1 MTTTGIAWS
10 HIKLVL
16 NEHPGYDG
24 EMCRYEGIKVNKW
37 SSIICATLLV
47 GCANKP
53 YEPTSTIYSQ
63 KYTSHSDERTK
74 IRVHRVQQLTGAG
87 LGEKCPLIL
96 KVDNTEVAGLQQ
108 NQFVDLYLN
117 NGTHNLSVRFSCAL
131 TQWRK
136 TLTVVA
142 DGQYQEIQTE
152 QGAAGQYRM
161 WRVK

>member
-1 MTTTGIAWS
+1 M
-10 HIKLVL
+10 
-16 NEHPGYDG
+16 
-24 EMCRYEGIKVNKW
+24 NKW

-53 YEPTSTIYSQ
+53 YEPTPTIYSQ
-63 KYTSHSDERTK
+63 KYVAQSENKTK
-74 IRVHRVQQLTGAG
+74 IRVYRVQQLTGAG
-87 LGEKCPLIL
+87 LGESCPLVL
-96 KVDNTEVAGLQQ
+96 KIDNIEVAGLQQ
-108 NQFVDLYLN
+108 NQYIDLYLN
-117 NGTHNLSVRFSCAL
+117 NGEHDLSVRFSCAF

-136 TLTVVA
+136 TLTVIA

>member
-1 MTTTGIAWS
+1 
-10 HIKLVL
+10 
-16 NEHPGYDG
+16 
-24 EMCRYEGIKVNKW
+24 MCRYEGIKVNKW

-161 WRVK
+161 

>member
-1 MTTTGIAWS
+1 
-10 HIKLVL
+10 
-16 NEHPGYDG
+16 
-24 EMCRYEGIKVNKW
+24 VNKW

-47 GCANKP
+47 GCANNP
-53 YEPTSTIYSQ
+53 YEPTPTIYSQ
-63 KYTSHSDERTK
+63 KYVAQSENKTK

-87 LGEKCPLIL
+87 LGESCPLVL
-96 KVDNTEVAGLQQ
+96 KVDNIEVAGLQQ
-108 NQFVDLYLN
+108 NQYIDLYLN
-117 NGTHNLSVRFSCAL
+117 SGEHDLSVRFSCAF

-136 TLTVVA
+136 TLTVIA

>member
-1 MTTTGIAWS
+1 M
-10 HIKLVL
+10 
-16 NEHPGYDG
+16 
-24 EMCRYEGIKVNKW
+24 NKW

-63 KYTSHSDERTK
+63 KYTSHSDKRTK
-74 IRVHRVQQLTGAG
+74 IRVHRVQQLTGSG

-108 NQFVDLYLN
+108 NQFIDLYLN
-117 NGTHNLSVRFSCAL
+117 NGIHNLSVRFSCAL

>member
-1 MTTTGIAWS
+1 M
-10 HIKLVL
+10 
-16 NEHPGYDG
+16 
-24 EMCRYEGIKVNKW
+24 NKW

-53 YEPTSTIYSQ
+53 YEPTPTIYSQ
-63 KYTSHSDERTK
+63 KYVAQSENKTK
-74 IRVHRVQQLTGAG
+74 IRVHRVQQLTGAV
-87 LGEKCPLIL
+87 LGENCPLVL
-96 KVDNTEVAGLQQ
+96 KVDNIEVAGLQQ
-108 NQFVDLYLN
+108 NQYIDLYLN
-117 NGTHNLSVRFSCAL
+117 NGEHDLSVRFTCAF

-136 TLTVVA
+136 TLTVIA

>member
-1 MTTTGIAWS
+1 M
-10 HIKLVL
+10 
-16 NEHPGYDG
+16 
-24 EMCRYEGIKVNKW
+24 NKW
-37 SSIICATLLV
+37 SCIICAILLA

-53 YEPTSTIYSQ
+53 YEPTPNIYSQ
-63 KYTSHSDERTK
+63 KYVYQSDEQTK
-74 IRVHRVQQLTGAG
+74 IRVHRVQQLTGSG

-108 NQFVDLYLN
+108 NQYIDLYLN
-117 NGTHNLSVRFSCAL
+117 KGSHDLSVRFSCAL

-136 TLTVVA
+136 TLTVIA
-142 DGQYQEIQTE
+142 DGNNQEIQTE